1 MGTSTQF
8 GGSPG
13 RSPLIPSWLPDG
25 TGAGLPTGVPGPT
38 PMVPGAPAPAVPP
51 APAPQPAPKP
61 GDPDRFRVPR
71 SNLTRFASSGG
82 ADRRSMGRAVSGY
95 VSGTAGGAR
104 KAAQRMG
111 PSRGV
116 GAGLINFL
124 NAVQADGARAAL
136 RTLNLESLAGRP
148 IEEIFSGLADYICP
162 EGGTI
167 DEGIAREAFA
177 ETIADLADAGITDID
192 QLTAGQIE
200 TVFELYAT
208 HAIEARLYN
217 DIGNKLVT
225 VPASPQ
231 AAERV
236 QTQLREFIQRG
247 VSDALHAS
255 AVRIQALTH
264 SQVMTFVTDMYQA
277 AFEVLRA
284 LGEAEAEA

>member
-1 MGTSTQF
+1 MGTSNQF
-8 GGSPG
+8 GGSSG
-13 RSPLIPSWLPDG
+13 RSPLLPSWLSDG
-25 TGAGLPTGVPGPT
+25 SDAGVPPATPQPSAPT
-38 PMVPGAPAPAVPP
+38 APAPTVPP
-51 APAPQPAPKP
+51 APPAQPSLTP
-61 GDPDRFRVPR
+61 GDPDRFRLPR
-71 SNLTRFASSGG
+71 SNLTRFAGSGG
-82 ADRRSMGRAVSGY
+82 ADRRSMGRAVSRY
-95 VSGTAGGAR
+95 VSGSAGGAR
-104 KAAQRMG
+104 QAAQRMG

-116 GAGLINFL
+116 GARLINFL
-124 NAVQADGARAAL
+124 NAVQANGAQAAL
-136 RTLNLESLAGRP
+136 RTLNLENLAGRP
-148 IEEIFSGLADYICP
+148 IEEIFAGLADYICP
-162 EGGTI
+162 EGGAI

-177 ETIADLADAGITDID
+177 ETIADLAEAGITDID

-236 QTQLREFIQRG
+236 QMQLREFIQRG

-255 AVRIQALTH
+255 SVRIQALAQ
-264 SQVMTFVTDMYQA
+264 SEVMAFVTDMYQA

-284 LGEAEAEA
+284 LGEAEVVV